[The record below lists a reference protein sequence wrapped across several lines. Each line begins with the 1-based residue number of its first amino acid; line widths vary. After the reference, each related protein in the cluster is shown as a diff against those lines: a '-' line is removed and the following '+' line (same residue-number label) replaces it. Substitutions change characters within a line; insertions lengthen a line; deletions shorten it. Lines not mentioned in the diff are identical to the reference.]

1 MTNSQTSIPNQTDI
15 QSIARTSLETNIA
28 YLKPGSFVSAG
39 AHQFRSFWTRDFCFT
54 CKGLLAIGKGDVLKS
69 HLSYLIKNRRQD
81 DLVPLY
87 VDSMTPVTRVV
98 MSSFFKAFGL
108 GNISLKL
115 TDDVKPFYLVNN
127 VFEAIDS
134 NLMVLYASWVY
145 LKETDDQEWFD
156 KNQNDF
162 KKIYDF
168 YKTKFVD
175 GLIFQNEHADWQDS
189 AQRKGKMFFT
199 NLLYYHMGIEYKFL
213 TASEQKDLKEQIQT
227 VFFEPT
233 TGLFRSMAGRDNISL
248 EGNLWAIEY
257 GLMMD
262 PKSLYANI
270 KKHPLFTGGPIPGFA
285 TYPSYTKDDT
295 YIQVKV
301 TGLQEYHGAM
311 YWSWLIGFSG
321 KVAFLMGDMETFN
334 KIKAK
339 LEKILLRDQVVKEI
353 YNHNEEMTAFK
364 SFLYQSEFPFSWGSG
379 FILDMLNVSKK

>member
-1 MTNSQTSIPNQTDI
+1 MTNTQKQTDI
-15 QSIARTSLETNIA
+15 KAIARTSLETNIA
-28 YLKPGSFVSAG
+28 YLKTGSFVSAG
-39 AHQFRSFWTRDFCFT
+39 AHQFRSFWTRDFCLT
-54 CKGLLAIGKGDVLKS
+54 CKGLLAIGKGEVLKS

-98 MSSFFKAFGL
+98 MSSVFKAFGL
-108 GNISLKL
+108 GNISLKM
-115 TDDVKPFYLVNN
+115 TDDIKPFYLVNN

-134 NLMVLYASWVY
+134 NLMVMYASWVY
-145 LKETDDQEWFD
+145 AKGTGDSAWFEA
-156 KNQNDF
+156 NQGEF
-162 KKIYDF
+162 RKIFDF

-175 GLIFQNEHADWQDS
+175 GLIHQNEHADWQDS

-199 NLLYYHMGIEYKFL
+199 NILYYHMGIEYKFL
-213 TASEQKDLKEQIQT
+213 DASEQETLKNKIQE
-227 VFFEPT
+227 VFYEPV
-233 TGLFRSMAGRDNISL
+233 TGLYRSMAGRDNISL

-257 GLMMD
+257 CLMMD
-262 PKSLYANI
+262 NKALYANL
-270 KKHPLFTGGPIPGFA
+270 KKHPLFTKGPIPGFA
-285 TYPSYTKDDT
+285 TYPSYTKEDT

-334 KIKAK
+334 KIKSK
-339 LEKILLRDQVVKEI
+339 LEKILTRDQVVREI
-353 YNHNEEMTAFK
+353 YNHEEEMTYFK

-379 FILDMLNVSKK
+379 FILDMLKVSET